1 MGVNY
6 DLFMEASQI
15 LAESDNSVKLE
26 DVRAVL
32 EDTQSPITNKYIENL
47 YSQVISKNHIDFDD
61 IPNSKGDITKYSG
74 YQSMIDTLN
83 IAKSIAEAEK
93 VKDVNNAVD
102 VALTAIT
109 NVRNLGDLYGAGFKN
124 KNNYV
129 MTEYNMFVYCCVEA
143 VSSIL
148 SEFVEFAKG
157 ISMDTYQIKLRNTKY
172 HANLFYIEQ
181 LDKFNKINAVGNYRN
196 YLQSVLNKDQ
206 NNFIGATGVGIA
218 TVAITVLLAVL
229 PVTRALV
236 YQGYKMRTKLSDALA
251 LQAYFLEL
259 NKTCIE
265 SNSSFDSKKKEKILR
280 KQESIRTLF
289 LRLSDKLKVDV
300 ARSVRDSAIERK
312 KDNATLTLGDTR
324 KQIDEAPYDILL

>member
-102 VALTAIT
+102 IALTAIT

-172 HANLFYIEQ
+172 RANLFYIEQ

-265 SNSSFDSKKKEKILR
+265 SNSSFDAKKKEKILR

-324 KQIDEAPYDILL
+324 KQIDDAPYDILL

>member
-172 HANLFYIEQ
+172 RANLFYIEQ

-259 NKTCIE
+259 NRTCVE
-265 SNSSFDSKKKEKILR
+265 SNSSFDAKKKEKILR

-300 ARSVRDSAIERK
+300 ARSVRDSSIERK